1 MTDAETSAGSLTVT
15 VTSANPANGVT
26 ISSIANTA
34 GTVTANI
41 VAASGATSATFT
53 LQVSDGTSTA
63 TATLNITV
71 GNSPITSDGG
81 KSEIPGGN
89 GIVAPGA
96 IVTLT
101 QVLKNS
107 SSAPVSTTY
116 IATLPDGMTALA
128 GGCSASGGS
137 CTVSTASASGDQLSG
152 VYRKSAFNSTL
163 STTVTWAGMVPA
175 NGSVTITY
183 KVQISHQGNTG
194 TQYCISSTINGN
206 SGIPVCVTVNAPKA
220 GEGSLP
226 LVTTPS
232 NGQKPG
238 SVLIYNLYTSGVN
251 PSANDTRITMTN
263 TNVVNSVYVHMF
275 FVDGSNCSVA
285 DQYIRLTQ
293 NQTVS
298 MLASDIDPGV
308 SGYIVAV
315 ATDEFGCPIPH
326 NDLIGEVF
334 VKYESGHRANLAAVG
349 VSAIAGQ
356 SCTSNTVT
364 ATLVFDGVSYNELPR
379 VLAIDG
385 LSARA
390 ESNETMLVVNRLG
403 GNLTTGASTVGTMVG
418 LLFDDTEASA
428 SFTLPG
434 GACQMRG
441 TLGNNFPRTAP
452 RYETMIPAGRTGWMK
467 LWTLEDTAISGAV
480 INKSNGRFNQG
491 HNLHALTTTT
501 TGSFTIPVFPAM

>member
-1 MTDAETSAGSLTVT
+1 M
-15 VTSANPANGVT
+15 
-26 ISSIANTA
+26 
-34 GTVTANI
+34 
-41 VAASGATSATFT
+41 
-53 LQVSDGTSTA
+53 
-63 TATLNITV
+63 
-71 GNSPITSDGG
+71 
-81 KSEIPGGN
+81 
-89 GIVAPGA
+89 
-96 IVTLT
+96 
-101 QVLKNS
+101 
-107 SSAPVSTTY
+107 
-116 IATLPDGMTALA
+116 
-128 GGCSASGGS
+128 
-137 CTVSTASASGDQLSG
+137 
-152 VYRKSAFNSTL
+152 
-163 STTVTWAGMVPA
+163 
-175 NGSVTITY
+175 
-183 KVQISHQGNTG
+183 
-194 TQYCISSTINGN
+194 
-206 SGIPVCVTVNAPKA
+206 
-220 GEGSLP
+220 
-226 LVTTPS
+226 VTTPS

-263 TNVVNSVYVHMF
+263 TNVVNSAYVHMF

-315 ATDEFGCPIPH
+315 ATDEFGCPIPQ

-364 ATLVFDGVSYNELPR
+364 ATLAFDGVSYNELPR

-385 LSARA
+385 LSSGA

-403 GNLTTGASTVGTMVG
+403 GDLTTGASTVGTMVG

-428 SFTLPG
+428 SFTLAG
-434 GACQMRG
+434 GTCQMRG
-441 TLGNNFPRTAP
+441 NLGNNFPRTAP

-501 TGSFTIPVFPAM
+501 TGSFTIPVFPAR